1 MGNILL
7 RQGSIIFCILN
18 KPKQKI
24 MKKCFVFFLLATTLL
39 ACNNAPI
46 EGGDKEEGENE
57 NSEKVSLPYKATNNP
72 DWQPGSMANVAV
84 AMNALKAYE
93 SNNFDSLQQILADTI
108 EFHVDNFSFEGT
120 RDSLIQIMKE
130 QRDRYSS
137 VVVNMHDYESVKSKA
152 RNQEWVGL
160 WYTETTTMKNGQVD
174 SIFVMDDIQIK
185 NGKVTEI
192 DSKMRRL
199 AKQD

>member
-1 MGNILL
+1 
-7 RQGSIIFCILN
+7 
-18 KPKQKI
+18 
-24 MKKCFVFFLLATTLL
+24 MKKFFVFLLLSATLL

-46 EGGDKEEGENE
+46 EGGDKEEGENAKRE
-57 NSEKVSLPYKATNNP
+57 EVNMPYKVADNP
-72 DWQPGSMANVAV
+72 DWQPGSMANVAI

-93 SNNFDSLQQILADTI
+93 TNNIDAMQQLMADSV
-108 EFHVDNFSFEGT
+108 EFHVDNYSFEGS
-120 RDSLIQIMKE
+120 RDSLLQIMRE

-137 VVVNMHDYESVKSKA
+137 VVVNMHDYESVKSKN

-160 WYTETTTMKNGQVD
+160 WYTETATLKNGQVD
-174 SIFVMDDIQIK
+174 SVFVMDDIQIR

-199 AKQD
+199 AKQN

>member
-1 MGNILL
+1 
-7 RQGSIIFCILN
+7 
-18 KPKQKI
+18 
-24 MKKCFVFFLLATTLL
+24 MKKFFVFFLLSTTLL

-46 EGGDKEEGENE
+46 EGGDKEEGENTKGE
-57 NSEKVSLPYKATNNP
+57 EVSMPYKVTNNP
-72 DWQPGSMANVAV
+72 DWQPGSKANVAI

-93 SNNFDSLQQILADTI
+93 SNNLDSLQQLLADSV

-120 RDSLIQIMKE
+120 RDSLMQIMRE

-137 VVVNMHDYESVKSKA
+137 VVVNMHDYESVKSKN
-152 RNQEWVGL
+152 RNEEWVGL
-160 WYTETTTMKNGQVD
+160 WYTETTTLKNGQVD
-174 SIFVMDDIQIK
+174 SVFVMDDIQIR

-199 AKQD
+199 TKQD